1 MNLVESQNFS
11 RISKSWRSSKKILTS
26 NETRDCFRLGGTPVI
41 KRDGQIQNSGFPAGQ
56 QSVLTRQGGRFL
68 DSEHPVG
75 RIGPWTPKPPWTI
88 AKKYRPEEYF
98 LNQ

>member
-11 RISKSWRSSKKILTS
+11 RISKSWRSSKKILTR
-26 NETRDCFRLGGTPVI
+26 NETRDCFRLGGGRPVI
-41 KRDGQIQNSGFPAGQ
+41 KRDGQIQNSGFPAGR
-56 QSVLTRQGGRFL
+56 QSGTRQGGRFL
-68 DSEHPVG
+68 NSEHPVG